1 MVRAIPLES
10 FRKYAPWYKVMQYF
24 YSFLS
29 IQMIWICVVVGRWIS
44 YLVKI
49 YSFRDGTLEKV
60 WGWGWGWEFSSRMKF
75 PLYDFFFRPLHEYFL
90 ALPGVPVWMVFFKLN
105 FPLRFFF
112 FFVLCPP
119 PPPPPPPPLSHTSF
133 LMARPL
139 IINMKHAPNFHLDNL
154 SKWWELLIHQCE
166 LCNACQLFE
175 RGMKR
180 DFLTTNKFY

>member
-1 MVRAIPLES
+1 MENRKIKWFAPFRLES
-10 FRKYAPWYKVMQYF
+10 FRKYAPWYKLMQYF

-29 IQMIWICVVVGRWIS
+29 VQMIWICVVAGRWIS

-60 WGWGWGWEFSSRMKF
+60 WGWGWEFSSHMRF
-75 PLYDFFFRPLHEYFL
+75 PFYDFFFRPLHEYFL
-90 ALPGVPVWMVFFKLN
+90 ALPGVPVWIFFLNLIFPCANVFFCTSP
-105 FPLRFFF
+105 PLTS
-112 FFVLCPP
+112 
-119 PPPPPPPPLSHTSF
+119 PPPLPYKFSNGPSLNHNC
-133 LMARPL
+133 AQ
-139 IINMKHAPNFHLDNL
+139 NFHLDNL

-166 LCNACQLFE
+166 LCNACQVFE